1 MLLQISTLLQWMEF
15 YVRHLHVSKICLCV
29 CHSVC
34 NLWIREAFLPDTAR
48 LKAFLGVKD
57 KNYIYQN
64 LLPCLCFLQG
74 TTLVYLGLLVLE
86 SFPLL
91 IIIAGLFTNGLYF
104 LLLKDF
110 PFIQLTSPV
119 FLGGVGKLCYRKIQN
134 LYQSFIIAKTCA

>member
-1 MLLQISTLLQWMEF
+1 M
-15 YVRHLHVSKICLCV
+15 
-29 CHSVC
+29 
-34 NLWIREAFLPDTAR
+34 
-48 LKAFLGVKD
+48 
-57 KNYIYQN
+57 
-64 LLPCLCFLQG
+64 
-74 TTLVYLGLLVLE
+74 LE

-134 LYQSFIIAKTCA
+134 LYQSFIIVKTCA